1 MKPTHINTFQKTLT
15 FSLFLLILSFNT
27 FAQSLTSSPY
37 SRYGFGE
44 LNTQSFAAQSAMG
57 NCFIA
62 YQQDSIA
69 PFFINTANPA
79 GLSGIKLTILELGGQ
94 AQFSNISS
102 SSTKIYKT
110 NTNFSYGSV
119 AFPIKKIGGA
129 AFGIMPYSTSGYK
142 ITSLQEEAAGTM
154 TYIYKGDGGLSKAFI
169 GTGIKP
175 FMSKE
180 YRFYSSNLADTLTK
194 YQRVNRYKFYKFGNQ
209 IISNISIGAS
219 ANYIFGTIN
228 QTTDVIYPSQVLYF
242 NAKRQRSTQVSDF
255 TINGGIQTHFTID
268 SVKNRSRES
277 SDRQNKKVALKERIL
292 IGTGFYINSPMN
304 LNAVQNNIIYNY
316 AIDGGGNEKPKD
328 TLLNLQNVS
337 GSIKLPLEMGIGLS
351 IKKGD
356 KLTVLLDGS
365 ITNWSGYKNFEA
377 LNSELKNSYKIS
389 TGLNYVPNKLAFGS
403 ANYIKRIQYRIG
415 GSFSNGYL
423 DLKNTRVNHY
433 FVSLGLGLPVGAAK
447 YDARGRC
454 DEIGVVNLSVQ
465 VGRNG
470 TTTNQLLKEEFIKF
484 NLGFT
489 FNKRWFIKYKYD

>member
-1 MKPTHINTFQKTLT
+1 M
-15 FSLFLLILSFNT
+15 
-27 FAQSLTSSPY
+27 
-37 SRYGFGE
+37 
-44 LNTQSFAAQSAMG
+44 
-57 NCFIA
+57 
-62 YQQDSIA
+62 
-69 PFFINTANPA
+69 
-79 GLSGIKLTILELGGQ
+79 
-94 AQFSNISS
+94 
-102 SSTKIYKT
+102 
-110 NTNFSYGSV
+110 
-119 AFPIKKIGGA
+119 
-129 AFGIMPYSTSGYK
+129 
-142 ITSLQEEAAGTM
+142 QEEAAGKM

-194 YQRVNRYKFYKFGNQ
+194 YQRVKRYKFYKFGNQ

-337 GSIKLPLEMGIGLS
+337 GTIKLPLEMGIGLS

-377 LNSELKNSYKIS
+377 LNNELKNSYKIS

>member
-1 MKPTHINTFQKTLT
+1 MKSFTDNKLIKGLFG
-15 FSLFLLILSFNT
+15 SLLFFGLST
-27 FAQSLTSSPY
+27 ISLAQSLTSSPY

-57 NCFIA
+57 NCFVA
-62 YQQDSIA
+62 YQQDSVA
-69 PFFINTANPA
+69 PFFINIANPA

-94 AQFSNISS
+94 AQFSAISS
-102 SSTKIYKT
+102 SSTKINKT

-119 AFPIKKIGGA
+119 GFPIKKIGGA

-169 GTGIKP
+169 GSGIKP
-175 FMSKE
+175 FKSKE

-194 YQRVNRYKFYKFGNQ
+194 YQMANRYKLYKFGNQ

-228 QTTDVIYPSQVLYF
+228 QTTDVIFPSQVLYF
-242 NAKRQRSTQVSDF
+242 NAKRQRSTQVTDF
-255 TINGGIQTHFTID
+255 TFNGGFQTHFTID
-268 SVKNRSRES
+268 SVKNKSFES
-277 SDRQNKKVALKERIL
+277 SGTQNKRVALKERIL
-292 IGTGFYINSPMN
+292 IGAGFYINSPMN

-337 GSIKLPLEMGIGLS
+337 GTIKLPLEMGIGLS

-356 KLTVLLDGS
+356 KLTVLIDGS
-365 ITNWSGYKNFEA
+365 ITNWSGYKNFESI
-377 LNSELKNSYKIS
+377 NSELKNSYKIS

-403 ANYIKRIQYRIG
+403 SNYIKRIHYRIG

-423 DLKNTRVNHY
+423 DLKNTRINHY

-465 VGRNG
+465 FGRNG